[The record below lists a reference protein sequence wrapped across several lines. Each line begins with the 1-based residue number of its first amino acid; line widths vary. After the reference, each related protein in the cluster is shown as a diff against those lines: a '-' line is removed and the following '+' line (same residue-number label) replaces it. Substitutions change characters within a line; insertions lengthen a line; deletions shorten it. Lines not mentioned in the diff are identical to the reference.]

1 MKYLVSLLVATLFLL
16 ILGCIELPPTES
28 SGVSQKISCPITK
41 EVINLYFSVNDP
53 VGGSFQ
59 VIGEVCYM
67 HEIVE
72 TQEKSTGIYLVRVQI
87 EINAELCGKYGMVHL
102 PWEIIGSSDD
112 YIYISKECVYI
123 LQKAYPICNR
133 DECFLV
139 VQYLVTTE
147 SLGIPNMWID
157 DAPPKIVTDK
167 I

>member
-1 MKYLVSLLVATLFLL
+1 MKYLVSLLVTTLFLL
-16 ILGCIELPPTES
+16 ILGCNELPPTES

-41 EVINLYFSVNDP
+41 EVINLCFSVNDP
-53 VGGSFQ
+53 IAGSCQ
-59 VIGEVCYM
+59 VIGEVCYV

-72 TQEKSTGIYLVRVQI
+72 TQEKSTGISLVRVQI
-87 EINAELCGKYGMVHL
+87 EINAELCDKYGMVHL
-102 PWEIIGSSDD
+102 PWEIIGNSDD
-112 YIYISKECVYI
+112 YIYISEEGVYI

-147 SLGIPNMWID
+147 GVGIPNIWI
-157 DAPPKIVTDK
+157 DAPPKIVNDK